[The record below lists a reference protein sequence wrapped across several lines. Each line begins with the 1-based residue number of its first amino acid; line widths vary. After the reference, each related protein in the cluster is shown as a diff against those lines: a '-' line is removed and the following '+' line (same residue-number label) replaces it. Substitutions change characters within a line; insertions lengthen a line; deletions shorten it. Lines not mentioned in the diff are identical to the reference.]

1 MSTQGS
7 IFPSVASSQFQ
18 LQMSCSQS
26 ESGPGDHLFKARSGF
41 AQTKSA
47 DEANFGLVATQIIM
61 SVYCRPRSALTADV
75 LSNVVMQLCSHTV
88 LVVEQVANP
97 LASAQF
103 FAHAWANVISD
114 VPVVPPAAEAPPV
127 DIAPP
132 VVAEPPVAEAP
143 PVAPPLPPP
152 PAPAT
157 PAALP
162 TVPPLLPGPLPP
174 VALTPPVIAEP
185 PLPPTAVEASGGL
198 VAASS
203 LPTALAASMVGAQHT
218 HAPNT
223 PAEVQT

>member
-75 LSNVVMQLCSHTV
+75 LSNVAMQLCSHTV
-88 LVVEQVANP
+88 VVVEQVANP
-97 LASAQF
+97 LARAQF
-103 FAHAWANVISD
+103 FEQAWANVIGD

-132 VVAEPPVAEAP
+132 VVAEPPTARVPPVALVPPVAKVPLAVALVPPVAEALP
-143 PVAPPLPPP
+143 AVVVPPVAVEGTKLPEMYPVAPPL
-152 PAPAT
+152 
-157 PAALP
+157 L
-162 TVPPLLPGPLPP
+162 
-174 VALTPPVIAEP
+174 
-185 PLPPTAVEASGGL
+185 
-198 VAASS
+198 
-203 LPTALAASMVGAQHT
+203 
-218 HAPNT
+218 
-223 PAEVQT
+223 